1 MPQARWRGPERD
13 HKPARTHLTPWSLG
27 YGDRYVLRLARPAP
41 DTRLYGGATLPHH
54 QGSHHFVVFR
64 RDSTR
69 FSGGEVGSPGPD
81 FGGVARHLHSVP
93 VPSPRDVAGP
103 VRVVLA
109 DDHRPLRR
117 TLRRLLE
124 REQDLDVIAEAADF
138 ESALRQVRRYRPAVL
153 VLDLRM
159 SDGSIAERIH
169 RLHEGSP
176 MTRVVVITMEQ
187 SQRFAEQAHRAG
199 AIGFVLK
206 DSADTELCDAIR
218 HAARNVRY
226 ESPRVRQP

>member
-1 MPQARWRGPERD
+1 
-13 HKPARTHLTPWSLG
+13 
-27 YGDRYVLRLARPAP
+27 
-41 DTRLYGGATLPHH
+41 
-54 QGSHHFVVFR
+54 
-64 RDSTR
+64 
-69 FSGGEVGSPGPD
+69 VGSPGPD

-93 VPSPRDVAGP
+93 ASSRRDVAGP

-109 DDHRPLRR
+109 DDHLPLRR

-124 REQDLDVIAEAADF
+124 REQDLDVIAEAGDF
-138 ESALRQVRRYRPAVL
+138 ESALRHVRRYRPAVL

-159 SDGSIAERIH
+159 SDGSIAERID
-169 RLHEGSP
+169 RLREGSP

-187 SQRFAEQAHRAG
+187 SQLFAEQAHRAG

-206 DSADTELCDAIR
+206 DSADTELCDAVR